1 MSYIS
6 FYDDG
11 ELRAYLFE
19 HGLNFLQ
26 ASLFMLLQSIDKY
39 AEQNGSQTGVKI
51 SNSKLSK
58 ELGITQRSVTTHLS
72 KLQELGFIK
81 ISFDRSNSTN
91 TKRYIKPVKLVKFG
105 IESQISGIIGYINKL
120 LNSIPDNLDDLDELD
135 NTDPE
140 TRSQVKQAILHF
152 GSDTALIN
160 YINSHP
166 EEFTNYE
173 DVQDWLSNFDA

>member
-11 ELRAYLFE
+11 EIRAYLFE
-19 HGLNFLQ
+19 RGLNFIQ
-26 ASLFMLLQSIDKY
+26 ASLFMILQSIDKY
-39 AEQNGSQTGVKI
+39 AEQNGNQTGVKI
-51 SNSKLSK
+51 SNSKLAK

-81 ISFDRSNSTN
+81 INFDRSNSTN

-120 LNSIPDNLDDLDELD
+120 LNSTLDNLDELD
-135 NTDPE
+135 NTDLE
-140 TRSQVKQAILHF
+140 TRNQIKQAILHF

-160 YINSHP
+160 YINSHND
-166 EEFTNYE
+166 EFTNYE
-173 DVQDWLSNFDA
+173 NVQDWLLDFSTP

>member
-19 HGLNFLQ
+19 RGLNFIQ
-26 ASLFMLLQSIDKY
+26 ASLFMILQSIDKY
-39 AEQNGSQTGVKI
+39 AEQNGNQTGVKI
-51 SNSKLSK
+51 SNSKLAK

-81 ISFDRSNSTN
+81 INFDRSNSTN
-91 TKRYIKPVKLVKFG
+91 TKRYIKPAKLVKFG

-120 LNSIPDNLDDLDELD
+120 LDSTLDNLYELD
-135 NTDPE
+135 NADPE
-140 TRSQVKQAILHF
+140 TRNKIKQAILHF

-160 YINSHP
+160 YFNSHNDK
-166 EEFTNYE
+166 FTNYE
-173 DVQDWLSNFDA
+173 EVTEWLSNF

>member
-19 HGLNFLQ
+19 QGLNFLQ

-39 AEQNGSQTGVKI
+39 AQQNGNQTGVKI
-51 SNSKLSK
+51 SNSKLAK

-81 ISFDRSNSTN
+81 INFDRSNSTN
-91 TKRYIKPVKLVKFG
+91 TKRYIKPAKLVKFG

-120 LNSIPDNLDDLDELD
+120 LDSTLDNLYELD
-135 NTDPE
+135 NADPE
-140 TRSQVKQAILHF
+140 TRNKIKQAILHF

-160 YINSHP
+160 YFNSHNDK
-166 EEFTNYE
+166 FTNYE
-173 DVQDWLSNFDA
+173 EVTDWLSNF

>member
-19 HGLNFLQ
+19 QGLNFIQ

-39 AEQNGSQTGVKI
+39 AEQNGNQTGVKI
-51 SNSKLSK
+51 SNSKLAK

-81 ISFDRSNSTN
+81 INFDRSNSTN
-91 TKRYIKPVKLVKFG
+91 TKRYIKPAKLVKFG

-120 LNSIPDNLDDLDELD
+120 LNSTLDNLYELD
-135 NTDPE
+135 NADLE
-140 TRSQVKQAILHF
+140 TRNKIKQAILHF

-160 YINSHP
+160 YFNSHND
-166 EEFTNYE
+166 EFTNYE
-173 DVQDWLSNFDA
+173 NVQDWLSNFSTP

>member
-19 HGLNFLQ
+19 QGLNFLQ

-39 AEQNGSQTGVKI
+39 AQQNGNQKGVKI
-51 SNSKLSK
+51 SNSKLAK

-120 LNSIPDNLDDLDELD
+120 LNSTIDNLDELD
-135 NTDPE
+135 NTDTE
-140 TRSQVKQAILHF
+140 IRNQIKQAIFHF

-160 YINSHP
+160 YINSHHD
-166 EEFTNYE
+166 EFTNYE
-173 DVQDWLSNFDA
+173 EVTDWLSNF

>member
-19 HGLNFLQ
+19 QGLNFIQ

-39 AEQNGSQTGVKI
+39 AQQNGNQTGVKI
-51 SNSKLSK
+51 SNSKLAK

-120 LNSIPDNLDDLDELD
+120 LNSTLDNLDELD
-135 NTDPE
+135 NTDLE
-140 TRSQVKQAILHF
+140 TRNQIKQAILHF

-160 YINSHP
+160 YINSHND
-166 EEFTNYE
+166 EFTNYE
-173 DVQDWLSNFDA
+173 NVQDWLLDFSTP

>member
-19 HGLNFLQ
+19 RGLNFIQ
-26 ASLFMLLQSIDKY
+26 ASLFMILQSIDKY
-39 AEQNGSQTGVKI
+39 AEQNGNQTGVKI
-51 SNSKLSK
+51 SNSKLAK

-81 ISFDRSNSTN
+81 INFDRSNSTN
-91 TKRYIKPVKLVKFG
+91 TKRYIKPAKLVKFG

-120 LNSIPDNLDDLDELD
+120 LDSTLDNLDELD

-160 YINSHP
+160 YINSHN

>member
-19 HGLNFLQ
+19 QGLNFIQ

-39 AEQNGSQTGVKI
+39 AEQNGNHAGVKI
-51 SNSKLSK
+51 SNSKLAK

-105 IESQISGIIGYINKL
+105 IESQISGIIAYINKL
-120 LNSIPDNLDDLDELD
+120 LNSTLDNLDELD
-135 NTDPE
+135 NTDLE
-140 TRSQVKQAILHF
+140 TRNQIKQAILHF

-160 YINSHP
+160 YINSHND
-166 EEFTNYE
+166 EFTNYE
-173 DVQDWLSNFDA
+173 NVQDWLLDFSTP

>member
-19 HGLNFLQ
+19 QGLNFLQ

-39 AEQNGSQTGVKI
+39 AQQNGNQTGVKI
-51 SNSKLSK
+51 SNSKLAK

-81 ISFDRSNSTN
+81 INFDRSNSTN
-91 TKRYIKPVKLVKFG
+91 TKRYIKPAKLVKFG
-105 IESQISGIIGYINKL
+105 IESQINGIISYINKL
-120 LNSIPDNLDDLDELD
+120 LNSTLDNLDELD
-135 NTDPE
+135 NTDLE
-140 TRSQVKQAILHF
+140 TRNKIKQAILHF
-152 GSDTALIN
+152 ESDTALIN
-160 YINSHP
+160 YINSHNDK
-166 EEFTNYE
+166 FTNYE
-173 DVQDWLSNFDA
+173 EVTEWLSNF

>member
-19 HGLNFLQ
+19 RGLNFIQ
-26 ASLFMLLQSIDKY
+26 ASLFMILQSIDKY
-39 AEQNGSQTGVKI
+39 AEQNGNQTGVKI
-51 SNSKLSK
+51 SNSKLAK

-81 ISFDRSNSTN
+81 INFDRSNSTN
-91 TKRYIKPVKLVKFG
+91 TKRYIKPAKLVKFG

-120 LNSIPDNLDDLDELD
+120 LNSTLDNLYELD
-135 NTDPE
+135 NADPE
-140 TRSQVKQAILHF
+140 TRNKIKQAILHF

-160 YINSHP
+160 YFNSHNDK
-166 EEFTNYE
+166 FTNYE
-173 DVQDWLSNFDA
+173 EVTEWLSNF

>member
-19 HGLNFLQ
+19 QGLNFIQ

-39 AEQNGSQTGVKI
+39 AEQNGNHAGVKI
-51 SNSKLSK
+51 SNSKLAK

-81 ISFDRSNSTN
+81 ISLTVLIQPIPKDTSNQLN
-91 TKRYIKPVKLVKFG
+91 
-105 IESQISGIIGYINKL
+105 L
-120 LNSIPDNLDDLDELD
+120 LSLEL
-135 NTDPE
+135 
-140 TRSQVKQAILHF
+140 KAK
-152 GSDTALIN
+152 
-160 YINSHP
+160 
-166 EEFTNYE
+166 
-173 DVQDWLSNFDA
+173 

>member
-19 HGLNFLQ
+19 RGLNFIQ
-26 ASLFMLLQSIDKY
+26 ASLFMILQSIDKY
-39 AEQNGSQTGVKI
+39 AEQNGNQTGVKI
-51 SNSKLSK
+51 SNSKLAK

-81 ISFDRSNSTN
+81 INFDRSNSTN

-105 IESQISGIIGYINKL
+105 IESQINGIIGYINKL
-120 LNSIPDNLDDLDELD
+120 LNSTLDNLDELD
-135 NTDPE
+135 NTDLE
-140 TRSQVKQAILHF
+140 TRNQIKQAILHF

-160 YINSHP
+160 YINSHND
-166 EEFTNYE
+166 EFTNYE
-173 DVQDWLSNFDA
+173 NVQDWLLDFSTP

>member
-19 HGLNFLQ
+19 RGLNFIQ
-26 ASLFMLLQSIDKY
+26 ASLFMILQSIDKY
-39 AEQNGSQTGVKI
+39 AEQNGNQTGVKI
-51 SNSKLSK
+51 SNSKLAK

-81 ISFDRSNSTN
+81 INFDRSNSTN

-120 LNSIPDNLDDLDELD
+120 LDSTLDNLYELD
-135 NTDPE
+135 NADPE
-140 TRSQVKQAILHF
+140 TRNKIKQAILHF

-160 YINSHP
+160 YFNSHNDK
-166 EEFTNYE
+166 FTNYE
-173 DVQDWLSNFDA
+173 EVTDWLSNF

>member
-19 HGLNFLQ
+19 RGLNFIQ
-26 ASLFMLLQSIDKY
+26 ASLFMILQSIDKY
-39 AEQNGSQTGVKI
+39 AEQNGNQTGVKI
-51 SNSKLSK
+51 SNSKLAK

-81 ISFDRSNSTN
+81 INFDRSNSTN
-91 TKRYIKPVKLVKFG
+91 TKRYIKPAKLVKFG

-120 LNSIPDNLDDLDELD
+120 LNSTLDNLDELD
-135 NTDPE
+135 NTDLE
-140 TRSQVKQAILHF
+140 TRNQIKQAILHF

-160 YINSHP
+160 YINSHND
-166 EEFTNYE
+166 EFTNYE
-173 DVQDWLSNFDA
+173 NVQDWLLDFSTP

>member
-19 HGLNFLQ
+19 RGLNFIQ
-26 ASLFMLLQSIDKY
+26 ASLFMILQSIDKY
-39 AEQNGSQTGVKI
+39 AEQNGNQTGVKI
-51 SNSKLSK
+51 SNSKLAK

-81 ISFDRSNSTN
+81 INFDRSNSTN
-91 TKRYIKPVKLVKFG
+91 TKRYIKPAKLVKFG

-120 LNSIPDNLDDLDELD
+120 LDSTLDNLYELD
-135 NTDPE
+135 NADPE
-140 TRSQVKQAILHF
+140 TRNKIKQAILHF

-160 YINSHP
+160 YFNSHNDK
-166 EEFTNYE
+166 FTNYE
-173 DVQDWLSNFDA
+173 EVTDWLSNF